1 MLKADVFSHDKVMVR
16 RKTRRQT
23 RRIKRQRGGS
33 HTVDL
38 VIARYKEDLNWLS
51 NYKNKSFR
59 RVIIYNKG
67 PDMACPSLRGCEIIK
82 LQNVGMCDH
91 TYLYHIV
98 HEYNNLADFTIF
110 LPGSAD
116 LPHKEARQREIIDL
130 AFKGMPAIYGYN
142 VGDMRDHSRDMI
154 LDKWEVTDPD
164 NKEAGENYSLH
175 PASHRPF
182 GAWVD
187 HYLKDH
193 PRCPYITYNGGLFSL
208 TKEMI
213 KKHKVPFYMRFLSQ
227 LNHKHTEAAHY
238 MERIWGALYYPYAE
252 GVFHQL

>member
-1 MLKADVFSHDKVMVR
+1 MGR
-16 RKTRRQT
+16 RPTVKKRRYKTR
-23 RRIKRQRGGS
+23 KQRGGS

-38 VIARYKEDLNWLS
+38 VIARYKEDLRWLS
-51 NYKNKSFR
+51 NYKDKMFR

-67 PDMACPSLRGCEIIK
+67 PHMDCPSFKGCEVIK
-82 LQNVGMCDH
+82 LPNVGMCDH

-98 HEYNNLADFTIF
+98 HEYDNLADFTIF

-116 LPHKEARQREIIDL
+116 LPHKEARQKELIEL
-130 AFKGMPAIYGYN
+130 AFKGKPAIYGYN
-142 VGDMRDHSRDMI
+142 VGNMREESKDMT
-154 LDKWEVTDPD
+154 LTYYEVTDPD
-164 NKEAGENYSLH
+164 NKEKGENYSLH

-187 HYLKDH
+187 HYLKGH
-193 PRCPYITYNGGLFSL
+193 PPCPYITYSGGLFSL
-208 TKEMI
+208 TRDMI
-213 KKHKVPFYMRFLSQ
+213 KKHTVPFYKTFLSQ

-252 GVFHQL
+252 GVFHHL